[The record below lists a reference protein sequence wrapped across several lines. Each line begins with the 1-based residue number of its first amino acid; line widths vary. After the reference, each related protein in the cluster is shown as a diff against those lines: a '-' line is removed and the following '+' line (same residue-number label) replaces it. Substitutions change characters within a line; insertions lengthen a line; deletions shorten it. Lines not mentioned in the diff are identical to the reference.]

1 MGCGAELQNR
11 TPKHVEWDRGFN
23 AATGQ
28 AFRCIGHAVICFDRV
43 SAHPWFM
50 TKDDRDQDAQD

>member
-11 TPKHVEWDRGFN
+11 TPKHIEWDCGFN

-28 AFRCIGHAVICFDRV
+28 AFRRIGDAPDMFRPGVGAPVVH
-43 SAHPWFM
+43 
-50 TKDDRDQDAQD
+50 DQG